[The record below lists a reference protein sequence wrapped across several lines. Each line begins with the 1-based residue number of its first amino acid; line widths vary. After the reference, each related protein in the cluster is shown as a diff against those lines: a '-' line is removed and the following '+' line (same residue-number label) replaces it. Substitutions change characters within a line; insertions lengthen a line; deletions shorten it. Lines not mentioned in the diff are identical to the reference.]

1 MNLAGQTVLVTGG
14 SKGIGR
20 AICLALAMEGANII
34 IASRNE
40 SKIKAIVDKLKKMGC
55 KALAIQAD
63 VRNEEDVRHLISR
76 TVDEYG
82 RLDILINNA
91 GVANKKRLEEKLWRN
106 TTRSWLSLIHISEP
120 TRRTPISYAV
130 FC

>member
-34 IASRNE
+34 IAARNE
-40 SKIKAIVDKLKKMGC
+40 SKIKEIVDKLKKMGC

-106 TTRSWLSLIHISEP
+106 TTRSW
-120 TRRTPISYAV
+120 TQT
-130 FC
+130 